1 MRSLFFLKIS
11 SYEMCAIGIT
21 YFRKLDNSEHQ
32 LFQIL
37 KSLDFN
43 ILNNHVSVKGYIIH
57 VTEIYEMGLAS

>member
-1 MRSLFFLKIS
+1 MRSLVFLKIS
-11 SYEMCAIGIT
+11 SYEMCTLG
-21 YFRKLDNSEHQ
+21 KLDNSEHQ

-57 VTEIYEMGLAS
+57 VTEIYEMGLTS